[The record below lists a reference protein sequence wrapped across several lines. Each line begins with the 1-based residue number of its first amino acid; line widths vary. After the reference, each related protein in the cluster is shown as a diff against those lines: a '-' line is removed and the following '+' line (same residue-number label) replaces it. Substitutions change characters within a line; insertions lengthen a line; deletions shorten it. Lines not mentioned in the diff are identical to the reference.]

1 MEETEIYEN
10 NPQDNSVDIKPL
22 KKGKRVLIFL
32 ADFFL
37 NLIITFFLFSIA
49 VAPIGK
55 AITGFNSKNEEH
67 QTVASEMYN
76 FYYESGVL
84 LKNTEFE
91 AYDLTA
97 GIEYTYRCFLSYYVL
112 DSEESINPSYPQYG
126 HKDLNDTIR
135 HFYRDIRG
143 DESAY
148 KTLFEKYNKENEYFT
163 FDTEFKLKT
172 EVKNELYAFF
182 DVKDEMGDIGN
193 GYYKNIQNNV
203 FNPMIA
209 EVFSDMINND
219 LVLPD
224 HQHTFNECKAILA
237 SLEKYHENL
246 MTSCTFIA
254 YAISSLVYYLV
265 IPFFNMDKKTLGM
278 MMMKVERVVFT
289 NLNHP
294 SRIHQLLIVF
304 YSLLTNMIGL
314 VLIPAI
320 LVPFNNLFANS
331 WLLYSS
337 IFSLALSL
345 VSLIF
350 VLFNQY
356 NRSFTDF
363 LSNTLYLA
371 QDDMDALYRARGYN
385 V

>member
-1 MEETEIYEN
+1 MEETEFYEN

-55 AITGFNSKNEEH
+55 AITGFKSKDEEH

-97 GIEYTYRCFLSYYVL
+97 GVEYTYRCFLSYYVI
-112 DSEESINPSYPQYG
+112 DSEESIDPSYPQYG

-143 DESAY
+143 DESVY
-148 KTLFEKYNKENEYFT
+148 KFLFEKYNKENEYFT

-209 EVFSDMINND
+209 EVFSDMVNND

-246 MTSCTFIA
+246 MTICTFIA
-254 YAISSLVYYLV
+254 YAISSLIYYLI

-278 MMMKVERVVFT
+278 MMMKIERVVFT

-294 SRIHQLLIVF
+294 SKVHQLLIVF
-304 YSLLTNMIGL
+304 YSLLINMIGL
-314 VLIPAI
+314 VFIPAI
-320 LVPFNNLFANS
+320 LVPFNNLFANT

-350 VLFNQY
+350 MLFNQY
-356 NRSFTDF
+356 NRSFTAF
-363 LSNTLYLA
+363 LSNPL
-371 QDDMDALYRARGYN
+371 
-385 V
+385 